1 MRKYR
6 IKQIGDKYYPQERIF
21 FFFWDNIKLVDKAS
35 RDWFV
40 TSLSN
45 YNDMAT
51 YLKAKDVW
59 GATHYLLP
67 EFKTLESAKLFLEE
81 YKNFLESEYDKQ
93 KVKYYYQC
101 KQFFT

>member
-6 IKQIGDKYYPQERIF
+6 IKQIDDKYYPQERIF
-21 FFFWDNIKLVDKAS
+21 FFFWDNIKLEDKAS

-51 YLKAKDVW
+51 YLKAKDVL

-81 YKNFLESEYDKQ
+81 YKKFLESEYDKQ
-93 KVKYYYQC
+93 NVKYYY
-101 KQFFT
+101 